1 MVIAGKLSDN
11 SSEVTLK
18 VDGNT
23 KKGSLGNI
31 DPVTSINIQN
41 SSYGIGLMTDAD
53 IQTLP
58 EKLWAYLTIKQL
70 QDERIASSD
79 PVEKKKLSK
88 RMLELSVK
96 VGHSFLV
103 WCFWISVP
111 IISYKEIRFLFV
123 LLEEWQ

>member
-11 SSEVTLK
+11 SSDVTLK

-23 KKGSLGNI
+23 NKGSLGNI

-53 IQTLP
+53 IQAIP

-70 QDERIASSD
+70 QDQRIASSD

-96 VGHSFLV
+96 VGHSFLF
-103 WCFWISVP
+103 WCFWISIP
-111 IISYKEIRFLFV
+111 IISQENPFFICFT
-123 LLEEWQ
+123 

>member
-11 SSEVTLK
+11 SSDVTLK

-23 KKGSLGNI
+23 NKGSLGNI
-31 DPVTSINIQN
+31 DPVTSIDIQN

-53 IQTLP
+53 IQAIP

-70 QDERIASSD
+70 QDQRIASSD

-96 VGHSFLV
+96 VSHSFL
-103 WCFWISVP
+103 FWS
-111 IISYKEIRFLFV
+111 F
-123 LLEEWQ
+123 